1 MIRAYFTCLFKVH
14 SPLKLVIF
22 LELKSY
28 SFHVSAGRA
37 RLGATCLQGNVV
49 FAVLRQRFCAVLCA
63 KKAKFVSW
71 FSQDS
76 TRVPVGNACILWYLP
91 IITDVGSEEV
101 SKTRQ
106 WEKYNDKIIYSCKII
121 LIYTNIYGFVGKYE
135 QKLPQTLRK
144 TIQFCCFQI
153 DFI

>member
-1 MIRAYFTCLFKVH
+1 MRAYFTCLFKVH
-14 SPLKLVIF
+14 SPLRLVIF

-28 SFHVSAGRA
+28 SFRVSAGRA
-37 RLGATCLQGNVV
+37 RLGATCLQENVMLLCSP
-49 FAVLRQRFCAVLCA
+49 ASKILRRCVC
-63 KKAKFVSW
+63 KIVSW

-76 TRVPVGNACILWYLP
+76 ARVVVGNTCILWYL
-91 IITDVGSEEV
+91 TDVGSEDV

-106 WEKYNDKIIYSCKII
+106 WEKYKWKTIHSCKII